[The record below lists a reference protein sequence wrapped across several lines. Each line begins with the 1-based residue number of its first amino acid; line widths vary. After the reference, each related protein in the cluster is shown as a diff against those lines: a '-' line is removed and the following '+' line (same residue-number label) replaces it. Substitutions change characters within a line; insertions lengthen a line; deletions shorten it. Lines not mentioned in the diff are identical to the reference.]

1 MKPLVSCNMT
11 RNLIDFRKIISI
23 INYSFAF
30 NMAEFLVF
38 SISICLNVC
47 FLPQLNR

>member
-11 RNLIDFRKIISI
+11 RNLIDFRKNHI